1 MKYIKMTTMLFIF
14 LTFIST
20 TKTILPKDGE
30 LDPTFGQGGITTAS
44 LYSQGSSEI
53 NSIAIQDDGKILAAG
68 YTTINE
74 TFFRFSIVRYN
85 TDGTMDNTFGTNGI
99 VNTNIG
105 DIAFANSIA
114 LQNDEKIIVAGTAL
128 LNGENKFAVVRY
140 NTNGALD
147 NSFGDN
153 GIVLTPIG
161 TSGATLTSTKVQQD
175 GKILAAGHYYNGS
188 NEDFVLIRYNTD
200 GSLDNNFGTN
210 GIVATQVGASYDY
223 AYSMA
228 IQNDGK
234 IILAGSGFQTNDDY
248 ALVRYNSDGIID
260 NSFGINGKVF
270 TQVGTS
276 TDVAKSV
283 LLQDDGKIIA
293 AGYSYNGA
301 NYDFSIA
308 RYDTNGFL
316 DESFGT
322 IGRTITNIGITNDY
336 AYSAAIKSDGK
347 IVLAG
352 YSYNKNDYDI
362 AIVQYKS
369 DGIIDSSFGTNGIVT
384 TPVGSANDY
393 AYSIAIQNNGNI
405 LAAGYSE
412 ASMIFNSTGK
422 FTAPNK
428 PSAGIEHNSTL
439 VSYNPDGTL
448 DESFANSGIALSQVG
463 ESYTSLSSAAIQSS
477 GKILVAGSFT
487 SPNSL
492 GIARFNSDGT
502 IDNTF
507 LDNGSKSYS
516 PMTSSFSTYTSI
528 KIQNDNKIVLGG
540 YVYFS
545 GQKSSF
551 VISRA
556 DSNGNPDPNFG
567 NNGYTITSMDSS
579 VAIQSLAIQNDDKI
593 VAIGNSFSEGEVHFV
608 LARYNTDGNLDNTF
622 GINGIVITPSLT
634 GYKHDYSTSILIQN
648 NSKIIVA
655 GNASNSNENKFALV
669 RYKIDGSVDSS
680 FGNNG
685 IVLTP
690 FENPNVYLNSAALQ
704 SDGKIIAAGYIQ
716 KSNQF
721 DFVVIKYKAD
731 GDVDSTFGINGKI
744 IYGSP
749 NLYAEGESVLIQN
762 DGNIIIAGRLVNDIS
777 NTQNIMLMRLTIN
790 GGVDQ
795 NFGIGGIIN
804 TNIGS
809 SYASTSSVLMQS
821 DGKIVVAGNIGNS
834 NFYGALTLIRYNNTP
849 PLPVELISFNAS
861 VHDGKVKLNWSTA
874 TEVNNLGYEIQ
885 RSLRMDTFGEISK
898 VKSPNWE
905 KIGFVEG
912 HGNSTTTISYEFTDT
927 DLNDGSY
934 SYRLKQIDLDGLFE
948 YSKIVEVN
956 LDVPIKF
963 SLSQNYPNP
972 FNPSTKI
979 KYSIPKVGNANLR
992 SLQTSLKVYDIL
1004 GREVTT
1010 LVNENQQP
1018 GNYEVEF
1025 NASIHSS
1032 GVYLYKLTAGSFT
1045 ATKKMILLR

>member
-1 MKYIKMTTMLFIF
+1 MKYFKMTKMFF
-14 LTFIST
+14 LALIVISI
-20 TKTILPKDGE
+20 TKTIFSKDGG

-68 YTTINE
+68 YTTIFE

-114 LQNDEKIIVAGTAL
+114 LQSDEKIIVAGTAL
-128 LNGENKFAVVRY
+128 INGENKFAVVRY
-140 NTNGALD
+140 NTNGAVD

-161 TSGATLTSTKVQQD
+161 TSGATLTSTKIQQD

-188 NEDFVLIRYNTD
+188 NEDFVLMRYTSD
-200 GSLDNNFGTN
+200 GTLDDSFGTN
-210 GIVATQVGASYDY
+210 GIVTTQVGASSDY

-248 ALVRYNSDGIID
+248 ALVRYNNDGTID
-260 NSFGINGKVF
+260 NTFGINGKVF
-270 TQVGTS
+270 TQVGAAN
-276 TDVAKSV
+276 DVAKTV

-308 RYDTNGFL
+308 RYDTSGFL
-316 DESFGT
+316 DEPFGT
-322 IGRTITNIGITNDY
+322 IGRTITNVGIGNDY

-352 YSYNKNDYDI
+352 YSYNNNDNDF
-362 AIVQYKS
+362 AIIQYKP

-384 TPVGSANDY
+384 TPVGTANDY
-393 AYSIAIQNNGNI
+393 AYAVAIQSNGNI

-412 ASMIFNSTGK
+412 ASMIHNSTGK
-422 FTAPNK
+422 FLAPKK
-428 PSAGIEHNSTL
+428 PSAGIEHNFTL

-448 DESFANSGIALSQVG
+448 DETFANSGIALSQVG

-477 GKILVAGSFT
+477 GKIIVVGSFT

-516 PMTSSFSTYTSI
+516 PATSTFSTYTSI

-579 VAIQSLAIQNDDKI
+579 IAIQSLAIQSDGKI
-593 VAIGNSFSEGEVHFV
+593 VAIGNSFSSNGEVHFI
-608 LARYNTDGNLDNTF
+608 LARYNTDGNLDSGF
-622 GINGIVITPSLT
+622 GNNGIVITPSLT
-634 GYKHDYSTSILIQN
+634 GYKQDYSYSVLIQN
-648 NSKIIVA
+648 DGKIIAA
-655 GNASNSNENKFALV
+655 GIASDNTENKFALI
-669 RYKIDGSVDSS
+669 RYNIDGSIDNS

-690 FENPNVYLNSAALQ
+690 FEYPYVYLNSAALQ
-704 SDGKIIAAGYIQ
+704 SDGKIIAVGYMQ
-716 KSNQF
+716 KSNQY
-721 DFVVIKYKAD
+721 DFVIVRYKTN
-731 GDVDSTFGINGKI
+731 GNLDSTFNTNGEVI
-744 IYGSP
+744 FGSP
-749 NLYAEGESVLIQN
+749 NLYEEAESVLIQN
-762 DGNIIIAGRLVNDIS
+762 DGNIIIAGTSANSIS
-777 NTQNIMLMRLTIN
+777 NTQNILLVRLTAN
-790 GGVDQ
+790 GGADQ
-795 NFGIGGIIN
+795 NFGVGGFIYTSIGA
-804 TNIGS
+804 

-834 NFYGALTLIRYNNTP
+834 NYYGALTLIRYNNTP

-861 VHDGKVKLNWSTA
+861 VHNSKVKLNWTTA

-885 RSLRMDTFGEISK
+885 RSQNSNIKNQNLSDEKAG
-898 VKSPNWE
+898 WE

-912 HGNSTTTISYEFTDT
+912 HGNSTTTNTYQFIDDNLVTEK
-927 DLNDGSY
+927 Y
-934 SYRLKQIDLDGLFE
+934 SYRLKQIDLDGSFELF
-948 YSKIVEVN
+948 
-956 LDVPIKF
+956 
-963 SLSQNYPNP
+963 Q
-972 FNPSTKI
+972 
-979 KYSIPKVGNANLR
+979 
-992 SLQTSLKVYDIL
+992 
-1004 GREVTT
+1004 
-1010 LVNENQQP
+1010 
-1018 GNYEVEF
+1018 
-1025 NASIHSS
+1025 
-1032 GVYLYKLTAGSFT
+1032 
-1045 ATKKMILLR
+1045 ILLKLI

>member
-1 MKYIKMTTMLFIF
+1 MKYFKMTKILFIT
-14 LTFIST
+14 LILITI
-20 TKTILPKDGE
+20 TKTTLSQDGK
-30 LDPTFGQGGITTAS
+30 LDPTFGHDGITTAS
-44 LYSQGSSEI
+44 IYSQGNSEI

-105 DIAFANSIA
+105 DVAFANSIA
-114 LQNDEKIIVAGTAL
+114 LQSDSKIIVAGTAL
-128 LNGENKFAVVRY
+128 VNGENKFAVVRY
-140 NTNGALD
+140 YTNGTLD

-153 GIVLTPIG
+153 GVVLTPIG

-200 GSLDNNFGTN
+200 GSLDNNFGIN

-234 IILAGSGFQTNDDY
+234 IILAGSGFQTNDDF
-248 ALVRYNSDGIID
+248 ALVRYNSDGTID

-293 AGYSYNGA
+293 AGYSFGGGNF
-301 NYDFSIA
+301 DFSIA

-322 IGRTITNIGITNDY
+322 IGRTITNIGISNDY

-352 YSYNKNDYDI
+352 YSYNKNDYDM
-362 AIVQYKS
+362 AIVQYRS
-369 DGIIDSSFGTNGIVT
+369 DGIIDSSFGTNGFVT
-384 TPVGSANDY
+384 TPVGAYNDY

-412 ASMIFNSTGK
+412 SNSIHSSTEK
-422 FTAPNK
+422 S
-428 PSAGIEHNSTL
+428 SAIQKSEAGSYHNFTL
-439 VSYNPDGTL
+439 VSYNSDGTL
-448 DESFANSGIALSQVG
+448 DETFANSGIALSQVG
-463 ESYTSLSSAAIQSS
+463 ESHTSLSSAAIQKS
-477 GKILVAGSFT
+477 GKILIAGSFT
-487 SPNSL
+487 SPNSM

-502 IDNTF
+502 IDNSF
-507 LDNGSKSYS
+507 LDHGSQ
-516 PMTSSFSTYTSI
+516 SSTFVGSIFSTFTSI
-528 KIQNDNKIVLGG
+528 KIQNDNNIVFGG
-540 YVYFS
+540 YAYFNNS
-545 GQKSSF
+545 KSSF

-556 DSNGNPDPNFG
+556 DSDGYPDSNFG
-567 NNGYTITSMDSS
+567 TNGYTITTTDSS
-579 VAIQSLAIQNDDKI
+579 VAIQSLALQNDDKI
-593 VAIGNSFSEGEVHFV
+593 VAIGNSFSDGEVHFV

-622 GINGIVITPSLT
+622 GIDGIVITPSLT
-634 GYKHDYSTSILIQN
+634 GYKHDFSTSVLIQN
-648 NSKIIVA
+648 NSKIIAA
-655 GNASNSNENKFALV
+655 GNASNINENKFALV
-669 RYKIDGSVDSS
+669 RYKIDGSIDSS

-690 FENPNVYLNSAALQ
+690 FENPNTYLNSAALQ
-704 SDGKIIAAGYIQ
+704 SDGKIIAAGYMQ
-716 KSNQF
+716 KSTEY
-721 DFVVIKYKAD
+721 DFVVVRYNAD
-731 GDVDSTFGINGKI
+731 GDLDDTFGSNGVFIPGTPNFYDECSAVLIQADGKI
-744 IYGSP
+744 I
-749 NLYAEGESVLIQN
+749 LAGESVSGNSNIQN
-762 DGNIIIAGRLVNDIS
+762 IKLIRLNTDGSLD
-777 NTQNIMLMRLTIN
+777 NT
-790 GGVDQ
+790 
-795 NFGIGGIIN
+795 FGTGGIKQ
-804 TNIGS
+804 TTIGS
-809 SYASTSSVLMQS
+809 SYAETSSVLMQS
-821 DGKIVVAGNIGNS
+821 DRKIVVAGNVS
-834 NFYGALTLIRYNNTP
+834 NLNYYSALTLIRYNNTS
-849 PLPVELISFNAS
+849 PLPVELISFKAS
-861 VHDGKVKLNWSTA
+861 VNNNKVKLNWTTA

-885 RSLRMDTFGEISK
+885 RSQKLSNKEN
-898 VKSPNWE
+898 NWE

-912 HGNSTTTISYEFTDT
+912 HGNSTTTNTYQFTDT
-927 DLNDGSY
+927 NLKDGKY
-934 SYRLKQIDLDGLFE
+934 NYRLKQIDLDGSFT
-948 YSKIVEVN
+948 YSNTVEVN
-956 LDVPIKF
+956 LNAPIKF

-972 FNPSTKI
+972 FNPSTTI
-979 KYSIPKVGNANLR
+979 KYSIPNVG
-992 SLQTSLKVYDIL
+992 TSLMKFVQLKIFDIL
-1004 GREVTT
+1004 GREVAA

-1025 NASIHSS
+1025 NASNLSS

-1045 ATKKMILLR
+1045 ETKEMILLR